1 MAMSKTHR
9 YIADTMFNWRITDP
23 NAILPPDYSPREL
36 LAFGS
41 QATFADLLRRPG
53 TIGTMDALA
62 WSKYFA
68 EAMKKLSA
76 VSIGRHSEVVQLL
89 IDMIAERRAQ
99 QGDAAVAEI
108 MTVDLKGAVE
118 RWEGMERE
126 RLGLFALASAA
137 VEEARREERDN
148 GVFVGGLMEGLP
160 REEDGGAPVTGGGG
174 GFFTIPILDSARQTG
189 AGDAQYTERE
199 L

>member
-1 MAMSKTHR
+1 M
-9 YIADTMFNWRITDP
+9 
-23 NAILPPDYSPREL
+23 NANPCRVS
-36 LAFGS
+36 
-41 QATFADLLRRPG
+41 

-62 WSKYFA
+62 WSKHF

-76 VSIGRHSEVVQLL
+76 VSIGRYNEVVQL
-89 IDMIAERRAQ
+89 MVNMVAERRAQ

-108 MTVDLKGAVE
+108 MTVNLKGAVE

-126 RLGLFALASAA
+126 RLRLVALASAA
-137 VEEARREERDN
+137 VGEVRREERDN

-160 REEDGGAPVTGGGG
+160 REDGGAPVMGGGGG

-189 AGDAQYTERE
+189 ASDTEHMGRE